1 MDLCTKLTVISKGRD
16 IDMKKGIIALIIL
29 LASIILL
36 FVLNRNEKN
45 KVIHTE
51 ENKVI
56 SDVVDTSVYEN
67 TNLDSN
73 TNENTNENLNVID
86 DEKDTDIKEDATI
99 KDDDKTNT
107 IEDKKTEN
115 DQVTKKSEKVAKNS
129 NDKKTIVIDPGHQT
143 RGDSSKEPIG
153 PGATETKAKVTTGA
167 TGISTKQ
174 KESELALKVALL
186 LEKALKEEGY
196 NVIMTRTTNNVN
208 ISNKE
213 RAMIANDANADA
225 FLRIHADSY
234 SDSNV
239 NRNINIMPNC

>member
-1 MDLCTKLTVISKGRD
+1 
-16 IDMKKGIIALIIL
+16 MKKMIVALIIL

-51 ENKVI
+51 EKKVI
-56 SDVVDTSVYEN
+56 SDVVDTRVNENNNLDSSTNISEN
-67 TNLDSN
+67 TNVSLN
-73 TNENTNENLNVID
+73 TIND
-86 DEKDTDIKEDATI
+86 QKDTDIEENTTI
-99 KDDDKTNT
+99 KDAKSTNI
-107 IEDKKTEN
+107 IEEEKTEN
-115 DQVTKKSEKVAKNS
+115 AQATKKSEKNNKNS
-129 NDKKTIVIDPGHQT
+129 NNKKTIVIDPGHQT
-143 RGDSSKEPIG
+143 RGNPTKEPIG

-213 RAMIANDANADA
+213 RAMIANDAEADA

-239 NRNINIMPNC
+239 NRNIYIMPNS